1 MSYSIET
8 IPSFK
13 KRFKKLAKKYPS
25 LKSDLEKL
33 ALQLQQNPLLGDHL
47 GNNFYKVR
55 MAITSKAKGKSSGAR
70 IITHIKVIDSI
81 IYLVTIFDKSEQGS
95 ISSFELNE
103 LLKEI

>member
-70 IITHIKVIDSI
+70 VITHIKVMDSI
-81 IYLVTIFDKSEQGS
+81 IYLVTIFDKSEQSS